1 MTDMTLK
8 FATFERFEKNGKWW
22 RAEFESFRPGEYMR
36 ASNAPGKV
44 ILIEGFPSPV
54 VNDANNWGVR
64 GRHLSEDEQRELSII
79 E

>member
-8 FATFERFEKNGKWW
+8 FATFERFGKNGKWQP
-22 RAEFESFRPGEYMR
+22 AEFESFRPGEYMR
-36 ASNAPGKV
+36 SSNAPAKV
-44 ILIEGFPSPV
+44 ILIEGIPSPV
-54 VNDANNWGVR
+54 LNDPNNWEVH